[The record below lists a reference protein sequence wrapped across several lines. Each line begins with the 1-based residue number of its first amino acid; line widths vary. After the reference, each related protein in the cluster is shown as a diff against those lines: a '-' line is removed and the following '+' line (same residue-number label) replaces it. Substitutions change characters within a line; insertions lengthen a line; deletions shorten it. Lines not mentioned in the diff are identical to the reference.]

1 MAHTPYLM
9 APILVPALT
18 ALAFHTLLPLAIQ
31 SQVRGAYVMDGLAI
45 RMRSI
50 TVTVGVDSE
59 FESFLLRTLL
69 LYITIL
75 NSLFYV
81 SPLILDTLLTI
92 ILDWRLFTIRK

>member
-1 MAHTPYLM
+1 M
-9 APILVPALT
+9 I
-18 ALAFHTLLPLAIQ
+18 TLLPLAIQ
-31 SQVRGAYVMDGLAI
+31 SQVRGAYVLDGLAM

-50 TVTVGVDSE
+50 SVAIGVDSE

>member
-1 MAHTPYLM
+1 M
-9 APILVPALT
+9 I
-18 ALAFHTLLPLAIQ
+18 TLLPLAIQ
-31 SQVRGAYVMDGLAI
+31 SQVRGAYVLYGLAM

-50 TVTVGVDSE
+50 YVAIGVDSE

-81 SPLILDTLLTI
+81 SPLILETLIIIMLDCRLLTK
-92 ILDWRLFTIRK
+92 RK